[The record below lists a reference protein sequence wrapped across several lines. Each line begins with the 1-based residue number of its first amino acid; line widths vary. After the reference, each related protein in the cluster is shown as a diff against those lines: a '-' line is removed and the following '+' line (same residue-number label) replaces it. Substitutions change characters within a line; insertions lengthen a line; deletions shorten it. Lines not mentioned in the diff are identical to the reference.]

1 MNMNG
6 TRYLNVNKSSFR
18 DLKSVV
24 FITILKIFVKKNCNL
39 LLVEKLL
46 LIYAKRKK
54 YKKVIV
60 VFVDIAIL
68 NKYGINVN

>member
-24 FITILKIFVKKNCNL
+24 FITVLTIFVKKICNL

-54 YKKVIV
+54 YKK
-60 VFVDIAIL
+60 L
-68 NKYGINVN
+68 LWYS

>member
-54 YKKVIV
+54 YIKK
-60 VFVDIAIL
+60 L
-68 NKYGINVN
+68 LWYS